1 MNSFFFATGR
11 KYKNKRIIRDKDQS
25 TTSHGRMMNA
35 SQVIEW
41 TANSQKNRR
50 NDSDRDR
57 RERQLEVLMAW
68 VSERLSSLADVPRVD
83 DVVHYAYTV
92 LGFRDLKR
100 TDIAKRLRLHP
111 AYLMTSSQTRG
122 KSRWKRYRPITVNT
136 LGMLHGDLGFFS
148 VKREYETPKTFRAGF
163 LVLKDILSRYVY
175 VVILKKSKSAEAM
188 VDAFQTVL
196 NQHNAA
202 FGPDGHRIKSISF
215 DQETSVM
222 SKKVQEFLREQNI
235 AFHAFKFSASKSKM
249 AEGTIKQI
257 RTIMAR
263 LIQQHPEKR
272 WWRLLDK
279 VVEILN
285 NQPLRINGKR
295 LAWRPRDVNRQ
306 TLRQFRR
313 DVLKADPSQFFS
325 QFTVSPRL
333 VQFKFPIGSWVR
345 PKLLITSSAVVGIKR
360 SEISLE
366 SDLFV
371 ITEQLAY
378 VNAKLGL
385 GRAYRCRHRITQ
397 VEEIFDEEDLALSL
411 PSTVDAKDTD
421 AVDSTQ
427 P

>member
-1 MNSFFFATGR
+1 
-11 KYKNKRIIRDKDQS
+11 
-25 TTSHGRMMNA
+25 MNA
-35 SQVIEW
+35 TRVVEW
-41 TANSQKNRR
+41 TGKKKPLRK
-50 NDSDRDR
+50 DPTDG

-68 VSERLSSLADVPRVD
+68 VSERLSSMADVPRVD

-92 LGFRDLKR
+92 LGYRDLR
-100 TDIAKRLRLHP
+100 RSDIAQRLRLHP
-111 AYLMTSSQTRG
+111 AYQMTSSQTRG
-122 KSRWKRYRPITVNT
+122 RSRWKRYRPITVNT

-163 LVLKDILSRYVY
+163 LVLKDVLSRYVY
-175 VVILKKSKSAEAM
+175 AVILKKSKSAEAM

-196 NQHNAA
+196 DRHKTF

-222 SKKVQEFLREQNI
+222 SKKVQDFLREQNI

-263 LIQQHPEKR
+263 LLQQHPEKR

-279 VVEILN
+279 VVDILN
-285 NQPLRINGKR
+285 HQPLRINGKR
-295 LAWRPRDVNRQ
+295 LTWRPRDVNRQ

-313 DVLKADPSQFFS
+313 DVLKADPSLFFS
-325 QFTVSPRL
+325 QFSVSPRL
-333 VQFKFPIGSWVR
+333 VRFKFPVGSWVR
-345 PKLLITSSAVVGIKR
+345 PKLLITSSAVIGIKR

-366 SDLFV
+366 PDLFV

-385 GRAYRCRHRITQ
+385 GRAYRCLHRMTQ
-397 VEEIFDEEDLALSL
+397 EEEIFDEDDLALSSLPPLPPPSLL
-411 PSTVDAKDTD
+411 PSTVADNDTTNP
-421 AVDSTQ
+421 S
-427 P
+427 PPS